1 MKIVVHSSGKFAF
14 AAELRWHDCAVHHGH
29 HKDPHCEP
37 AKSEFDFRLDY
48 IGTVA
53 GIQMLLPK
61 QLATDVH
68 RNYDLLWQP

>member
-1 MKIVVHSSGKFAF
+1 LWFTYLESSLLLQNSDGTIVQFTMDITGTLTANPQTS
-14 AAELRWHDCAVHHGH
+14 
-29 HKDPHCEP
+29 
-37 AKSEFDFRLDY
+37 SEFDFRLDY